1 MHACSPK
8 GFYHT
13 CVRGIS
19 NTGNSPLLSNFL
31 QEYDQETKDYEVDRH
46 AVFWS
51 DDGCKSLY
59 KNHLR
64 CTMHP
69 LKLSHL
75 WSLGVMHEM
84 WSANR
89 SNSPGQLLT
98 RHFNCC
104 MQQDACGAHELDQRA
119 QVPR

>member
-1 MHACSPK
+1 MKEA
-8 GFYHT
+8 
-13 CVRGIS
+13 S
-19 NTGNSPLLSNFL
+19 NLLFNVL

-64 CTMHP
+64 CAMHHRSSCP
-69 LKLSHL
+69 IVCLQAS
-75 WSLGVMHEM
+75 WVEM
-84 WSANR
+84 WRSSR
-89 SNSPGQLLT
+89 SNSLGHLLT
-98 RHFNCC
+98 RHHTCC
-104 MQQDACGAHELDQRA
+104 MQQDACGAHELDQRS